1 MFFLSYLEIKFILFF
16 KKNDKFALFYK
27 NNDKKKFKIIKLEID
42 EKLSKKNLNLIHKF
56 KIIKIYYSYQ
66 NINYKIIIKNNSEL
80 NNFKNFMY
88 REDFKV
94 KKSNILSAY
103 YLDSDITD
111 NIKFYEGPN
120 SDFYKNLNINL
131 ELKDII
137 INYKKDKQI
146 QIIDSNGDNINIKNI
161 LSY

>member
-1 MFFLSYLEIKFILFF
+1 MYFYFILLLLPFLFLYYHFEIIFFKLMFFLSYLEIKFILFF

-111 NIKFYEGPN
+111 NIN
-120 SDFYKNLNINL
+120 CDITDN
-131 ELKDII
+131 EL
-137 INYKKDKQI
+137 DKLI
-146 QIIDSNGDNINIKNI
+146 EYI
-161 LSY
+161 LLL